1 MYSYR
6 YEKALHSRSV
16 LCIHWEY
23 LEFEKDHTFSSHMK
37 ENVFGKIQLVPVI
50 VQSLQKHFY
59 TKGLAQIK

>member
-23 LEFEKDHTFSSHMK
+23 LEFEKDHTLSGF
-37 ENVFGKIQLVPVI
+37 QLVPVI